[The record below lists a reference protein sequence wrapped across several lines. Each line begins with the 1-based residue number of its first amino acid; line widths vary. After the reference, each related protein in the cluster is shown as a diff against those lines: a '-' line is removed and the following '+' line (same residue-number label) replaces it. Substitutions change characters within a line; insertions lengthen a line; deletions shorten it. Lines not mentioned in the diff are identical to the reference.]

1 MATRRLPPLRSLEAF
16 VRIVRLGSA
25 KAAAAELAL
34 SPSALSRRVTALED
48 YTGRKLFNRGHQT
61 MKLTEE
67 GQALFDAVAP
77 ALDELAEQ
85 VGRQMADNKI
95 MRLRLNVLPLF
106 GEQRLMPRLPE
117 LRQLYPALH
126 IDIDSSPNPMARL
139 GESIDAAIVIADQI
153 DPRLHAVRLDQN
165 KVHAIASRKTVDELG
180 TVPDPARLEKM
191 NYLVHSDMDLSF
203 NAWRAAVGI
212 DTRKEPLVDH
222 FDSGALILEGAAQGL
237 GIAIMHG
244 DHLARARDERLARL
258 FPELEIES
266 PYSFWFVCRPKA
278 LETRPVRIFHDWLQS
293 AKL

>member
-61 MKLTEE
+61 MKLTED

-106 GEQRLMPRLPE
+106 GEQRLVPRLPE

-126 IDIDSSPNPMARL
+126 VDIDSSPNPLARL
-139 GESIDAAIVIADQI
+139 GESIDAAIVITDTV
-153 DPRLHAVRLDQN
+153 DPKLHAVRLDHN
-165 KVHAIASRKTVDELG
+165 MVHAITSRKIADELG
-180 TVPDPARLEKM
+180 ETPDPAKLEKM

-203 NAWRAAVGI
+203 DAWRRATGMNMN
-212 DTRKEPLVDH
+212 REPTVDH
-222 FDSGALILEGAAQGL
+222 FDSGALILEAAAQGL

-244 DHLARARDERLARL
+244 DHLARARDERLAQL
-258 FPELEIES
+258 YKLKVES
-266 PYSFWFVCRPKA
+266 PYSYWFVCRPKA
-278 LETRPVRIFHDWLQS
+278 LETRPVRIFHDWLMS